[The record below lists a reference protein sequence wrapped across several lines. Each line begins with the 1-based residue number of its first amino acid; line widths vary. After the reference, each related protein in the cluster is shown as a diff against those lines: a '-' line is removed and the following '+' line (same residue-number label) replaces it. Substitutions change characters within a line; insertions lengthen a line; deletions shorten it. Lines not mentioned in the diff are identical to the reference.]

1 MYIKKTFVVSV
12 KSTGTVEEDSGEC
25 STRLRGML
33 KNIPGN
39 VQQDYEEC

>member
-12 KSTGTVEEDSGEC
+12 KSAGTVEEDSGEC

-33 KNIPGN
+33 KNMPRN
-39 VQQDYEEC
+39 VEEDSG